1 MQKKNIN
8 MDEKHIY
15 LSLAKKVVNKF
26 IITRYRL
33 FSIYYVY
40 YSKNIN
46 KEKNIQININESL
59 LVRTIND
66 N

>member
-1 MQKKNIN
+1 
-8 MDEKHIY
+8 MDEKHVY

-26 IITRYRL
+26 IIARYRL

-46 KEKNIQININESL
+46 KEKNIRTNIMNL
-59 LVRTIND
+59 Y
-66 N
+66 

>member
-1 MQKKNIN
+1 
-8 MDEKHIY
+8 MDEKHVY

-26 IITRYRL
+26 IIARYRL